1 MKIGQKVQIVNKTFD
16 IIGYCFNVGDI
27 GTIVDMDIDEY
38 GGTLC
43 IRVLSNGIRQWV
55 PLKDLVLLSVP
66 KKLKIL

>member
-16 IIGYCFNVGDI
+16 IIGYCFDVGDI
-27 GTIVDMDIDEY
+27 GTIVDIDGY

-43 IRVLSNGIRQWV
+43 IRVLSNDIRQWV